1 MSKRINALRDT
12 RDASGPEQL
21 EAGRRPKR
29 SKTTDIDRAITTD
42 RPDNLSVTN
51 RSTRRSSSRYAY
63 RDRAPTNSISEVS
76 KADMGYKEAALY
88 GESSREP
95 IVRHV
100 GKSLLD
106 HYLGTLDMT
115 SRWVHGVDR

>member
-12 RDASGPEQL
+12 RDASAPEQL
-21 EAGRRPKR
+21 ETSRRPKR
-29 SKTTDIDRAITTD
+29 SKTANIDRAITND
-42 RPDNLSVTN
+42 RLDSPSVTS

-63 RDRAPTNSISEVS
+63 RERAPTTSISEVS
-76 KADMGYKEAALY
+76 KADTGYKEAALY

-106 HYLGTLDMT
+106 HYLGTLEMT